1 MTNSGVFVAEPIVR
15 LNDFE
20 QLWAEVGS
28 NVLDTVRIVGE
39 SGWYVLGKEVEA
51 FELEL
56 AAYWK
61 QGFAV
66 GVATGLDAIEIGL
79 RCCGCGRATRC
90 CCLPYP
96 PSQRL
101 WR

>member
-1 MTNSGVFVAEPIVR
+1 
-15 LNDFE
+15 
-20 QLWAEVGS
+20 
-28 NVLDTVRIVGE
+28 VLDTVRIVGE

-79 RCCGCGRATRC
+79 RCCGCRQGDKVLLPPISAFATAPGGNQDRRRSS
-90 CCLPYP
+90 LL
-96 PSQRL
+96 RL
-101 WR
+101 